1 MRCASLRRHTGV
13 RSGCYEGR
21 DFAAPPGSR
30 PDGKWGFLSVSN
42 TGRWAAQG
50 ARHSGVAPGTG
61 GGSWHRGGTAHRVT
75 ARREG
80 ERRRLFGG
88 RISGGNAL
96 IPDCSGG
103 ILQAGTY
110 NVAASYPPMLITPPR
125 SSLIEDSGFTI

>member
-1 MRCASLRRHTGV
+1 MGISERFQHGALG
-13 RSGCYEGR
+13 G
-21 DFAAPPGSR
+21 
-30 PDGKWGFLSVSN
+30 
-42 TGRWAAQG
+42 TGRTAQRG
-50 ARHSGVAPGTG
+50 GTWHG
-61 GGSWHRGGTAHRVT
+61 GGTWHRGGTAHRVT